1 MNADCLSQHLDAY
14 IDLRQAV
21 GFQMRA
27 HRTLLRDFVRF
38 VTQHGETGPLRA
50 QLAVDWASSSK
61 ALRTRGGVASRLS
74 MARGFLTYLRAFD
87 PATEVPDTGLVAAAR
102 RPIPY
107 LFSPPQMHALIIAAL
122 ASGPPE
128 TLWPYAL
135 STLIGLLAST
145 GLRGS
150 EALRL
155 TLSDVQTDLSPP
167 RLVIQ
172 DTKFHKS
179 RLVPLHP
186 TTAHQLRD
194 YTRRRVQYP
203 ASSPSDAFFLSRH
216 GQPLTPWTLRRW
228 LEQLCR
234 QLNLWPTDGRPRP
247 TPHALRHTFAIERI
261 RLWHQEGADVQA
273 LLPHLSVYLGHVRP
287 QESYW
292 YLTATPELLSVAATR
307 FQRYA
312 TGEQTP

>member
-1 MNADCLSQHLDAY
+1 MNADRLSEYLDAY
-14 IDLRQAV
+14 IGLREAL
-21 GFQMRA
+21 GFQMRT

-38 VTQHGETGPLRA
+38 VTWHGDDGPLRA
-50 QLAVDWASSSK
+50 QLAVDWACSST
-61 ALRTRGGVASRLS
+61 ALKTRGGAARRLS

-87 PATEVPDTGLVAAAR
+87 PATEVPDSGLLAAAR
-102 RPIPY
+102 RPTPY
-107 LFSPPQMHALIIAAL
+107 LFSPPQIHALITAAL
-122 ASGPPE
+122 ESGPPE
-128 TLWPYAL
+128 TLWPYTF

-155 TLSDVQTDLSPP
+155 TLSDVHTDLSPP

-172 DTKFHKS
+172 ETKFHKS

-194 YTRRRVQYP
+194 YTRRRALSP
-203 ASSPSDAFFLSRH
+203 GPCPSDVFFLSRQ

-228 LEQLCR
+228 FQKLCCR
-234 QLNLWPTDGRPRP
+234 LDFWPTDGGPRP
-247 TPHALRHTFAIERI
+247 TPHAFRHTFAVERL
-261 RLWHQEGADVQA
+261 RLWHQQGADVQA

-312 TGEQTP
+312 TGE

>member
-1 MNADCLSQHLDAY
+1 
-14 IDLRQAV
+14 
-21 GFQMRA
+21 
-27 HRTLLRDFVRF
+27 
-38 VTQHGETGPLRA
+38 
-50 QLAVDWASSSK
+50 
-61 ALRTRGGVASRLS
+61 

-87 PATEVPDTGLVAAAR
+87 PATEVPDMGLVAAAR

-186 TTAHQLRD
+186 TTSQQLRD
-194 YTRRRVQYP
+194 YTSRRVQSP
-203 ASSPSDAFFLSRH
+203 ASSPSDAFFLSRQ

-228 LEQLCR
+228 LEKLCR
-234 QLNLWPTDGRPRP
+234 QLNLGPTDGGPRP

>member
-1 MNADCLSQHLDAY
+1 MNADRLSEYLDAY
-14 IDLRQAV
+14 ISLREAL

-27 HRTLLRDFVRF
+27 HRTLLRDCVRF
-38 VTQHGETGPLRA
+38 VTGHGDDGPLRT
-50 QLAVDWASSSK
+50 QLAVDWACSST
-61 ALRTRGGVASRLS
+61 ALKTRGGAARRLS

-87 PATEVPDTGLVAAAR
+87 PETEVPDSGLLAAAR
-102 RPIPY
+102 RPTPY
-107 LFSPPQMHALIIAAL
+107 LFSPAQIHARITVAL
-122 ASGPPE
+122 ESGPPK
-128 TLWPYAL
+128 TLWPYTL
-135 STLIGLLAST
+135 STLMGLLAST

-155 TLSDVQTDLSPP
+155 TLSDVHTDLNPP

-172 DTKFHKS
+172 ETKFHQS

-186 TTAHQLRD
+186 TTAHQLRA
-194 YTRRRVQYP
+194 YTRRRAP
-203 ASSPSDAFFLSRH
+203 SAGHSPSDAFFLSRQ

-228 LEQLCR
+228 FQKLCR
-234 QLNLWPTDGRPRP
+234 QLDFWPTDGGPRP
-247 TPHALRHTFAIERI
+247 TPHALRHSFAIERL
-261 RLWHQEGADVQA
+261 RLWHQQGADVPA

-292 YLTATPELLSVAATR
+292 YLSATPELLSAASTR

-312 TGEQTP
+312 KGE

>member
-1 MNADCLSQHLDAY
+1 MNADLLSQYLDAY

-21 GFQMRA
+21 GFKMRT

-38 VTQHGETGPLRA
+38 ITQHGGEGPLRA

-61 ALRTRGGVASRLS
+61 AVKTPGGIASRLS

-87 PATEVPDTGLVAAAR
+87 PETEVPDPGLVAAAR
-102 RPIPY
+102 RPTPY
-107 LFSPPQMHALIIAAL
+107 LFSPLQIHELITAAL
-122 ASGPPE
+122 ESGPPE
-128 TLWPYAL
+128 TLWPYTL

-172 DTKFHKS
+172 ETKFQKS
-179 RLVPLHP
+179 RLVPLHR
-186 TTAHQLRD
+186 TTAQQLRD
-194 YTRRRVQYP
+194 YTHRRAQ
-203 ASSPSDAFFLSRH
+203 SLGNHPSDAFFLSRQ
-216 GQPLTPWTLRRW
+216 GQALAPWTLRRW
-228 LEQLCR
+228 FEKLCC
-234 QLNLWPTDGRPRP
+234 QLNLRPTDEGRRP
-247 TPHALRHTFAIERI
+247 TPHALRHAFAIERI

-273 LLPHLSVYLGHVRP
+273 LLPHLSIYLGHVRP

-292 YLTATPELLSVAATR
+292 YLTATPELLSVAASR

-312 TGEQTP
+312 TGE